1 MAANRRTTDCALRI
15 ADSARDAI
23 TASDRARRI
32 VTWTEVE
39 TFLAGLAASM
49 EEGLLTLD
57 ADGLIVTANGAAE
70 QMLGYERE
78 ALAGRTLCDCLGC
91 RREDPRS
98 CPLAACWRTAVDA
111 SSEPVR
117 FEDELFTRKDG
128 SKLAVA
134 LSVAPLRC
142 DRRLPSGHVV
152 VFQDI
157 SERKAASEHGALE
170 LEELTWIGRLR
181 DAMDEE
187 RLVLA
192 AQPIV
197 SLASRDV
204 VAHELLLRLR
214 DRAAQLV
221 MPGRFLPAAERF
233 GLVRELDR
241 WVLGRAARLLARGH
255 SVNVNLSAHSLGD
268 PELAVLIERT
278 LADAGADPRLVTF
291 EITETALTEHPRLAC
306 AFAKRMASLGCTF
319 ALDDFGTGYG
329 AFTYLKLLPISYLK
343 IDREFVNDVSE
354 SAASCHV
361 IEAMVSLARGFGQQ
375 TIAEGVE
382 DEPTLDVLRQLGVDH
397 VQGFHIARPG
407 PVEQV
412 IGAPVRARS
421 PRAERGPPGLIARG

>member
-1 MAANRRTTDCALRI
+1 MAANRRATECALQI
-15 ADSARDAI
+15 ADAAPRAI
-23 TASDRARRI
+23 VASDRARRI
-32 VTWTEVE
+32 VTWAEVE

-49 EEGLLTLD
+49 EEGLLTID

-70 QMLGYERE
+70 QMLGYESE

-91 RREDPRS
+91 RCEDARS
-98 CPLAACWRTAVDA
+98 CRLAACWLSAIDT
-111 SSEPVR
+111 STEPVR

-128 SKLAVA
+128 SKLPVA
-134 LSVAPLRC
+134 LTVAPLRC
-142 DRRLPSGHVV
+142 DRRLPTGHVV
-152 VFQDI
+152 VFHDI

-170 LEELTWIGRLR
+170 LEELTWIGRVR
-181 DAMDEE
+181 DAMEE
-187 RLVLA
+187 NRLVLA

-197 SLASRDV
+197 SLANRDV

-214 DRAAQLV
+214 DRAGQLV

-241 WVLGRAARLLARGH
+241 WVLGQAARLLARGH

-278 LADAGADPRLVTF
+278 LKDAGADPRLVTL

-306 AFAKRMASLGCTF
+306 AFAKRMASLGCRF

-343 IDREFVNDVSE
+343 IDREFVHDVSE

-407 PVEQV
+407 PIEEV
-412 IGAPVRARS
+412 IGEQAQARS
-421 PRAERGPPGLIARG
+421 PRVDAARRA